1 MAAVIREARTQL
13 ETQNIQEDV
22 YVPFDFARERKFISN
37 NNKGL
42 GEELYMAMS

>member
-13 ETQNIQEDV
+13 ETEIIQEDV
-22 YVPFDFARERKFISN
+22 YVPFDFDRERKLFKN
-37 NNKGL
+37 NHHGE